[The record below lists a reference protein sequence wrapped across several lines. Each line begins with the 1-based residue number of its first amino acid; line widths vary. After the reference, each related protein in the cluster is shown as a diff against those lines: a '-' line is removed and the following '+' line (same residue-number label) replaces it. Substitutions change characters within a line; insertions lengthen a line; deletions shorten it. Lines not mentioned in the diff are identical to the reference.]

1 MYLIKLLIKI
11 DFIKKFLGRF
21 NSLLNQFDLDKSHF
35 VGIYNNKKELIEDL
49 SKKKYSQIIGNNDI
63 NENHVKK
70 QIENNVNTGIN
81 FINDIN
87 DSWKENESFL
97 CHVLTLF
104 PLNTINVLDIGGGF
118 KPSFFTLV
126 SSLKQKK
133 IKSHVVDFENI
144 VKGANK
150 IYNYADLKYSSS
162 YPENTTF
169 DVIYFGSSIQYFENL
184 SDIYNKIKNYS
195 AKLIVISYTSFA
207 EDHETFTTGAY
218 TSSHKFIVPFRV
230 YNINL
235 FIDFFSNNNFELI
248 HKSLMDKSLNNRLD
262 VLEIKS
268 RIYNLVFEKKNID

>member
-11 DFIKKFLGRF
+11 DLIRKFLGRF
-21 NSLLNQFDLDKSHF
+21 NRLLNQFDLDKSHF

-49 SKKKYSQIIGNNDI
+49 SKKKISQIIGDNDI
-63 NENHVKK
+63 NEKHVKK
-70 QIENNVNTGIN
+70 LIENNLNTGVN
-81 FINDIN
+81 FTNDLN
-87 DSWKENESFL
+87 DSWKERESFL

-104 PLNTINVLDIGGGF
+104 PLNTINVLDIGGGL

-150 IYNYADLKYSSS
+150 IYNYTDLKYSSS

-169 DVIYFGSSIQYFENL
+169 DVIYFGSSIQYFDNL
-184 SDIYNKIKNYS
+184 SDIYNIIKNYS
-195 AKLIVISYTSFA
+195 AKLIVITYTSFA
-207 EDHETFTTGAY
+207 EDHACFTTGAY
-218 TSSHKFIVPFRV
+218 TSSHKFIVPTRV
-230 YNINL
+230 FNINL

-248 HKSLMDKSLNNRLD
+248 HKSPMDQSPNKRLD
-262 VLEIKS
+262 LLEIKS
-268 RIYNLVFEKKNID
+268 RIYNLVFEKKS